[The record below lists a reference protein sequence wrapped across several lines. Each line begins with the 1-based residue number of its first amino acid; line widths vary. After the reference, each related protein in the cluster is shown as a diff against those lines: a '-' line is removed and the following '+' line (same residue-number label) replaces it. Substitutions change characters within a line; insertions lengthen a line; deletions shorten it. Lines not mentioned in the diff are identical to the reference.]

1 MSQDKTKKMSKS
13 KKRKKI
19 LIWGGIIVVIILVV
33 LALTKKGKDHGTK
46 VTTEEVNKRTL
57 IETVSANGK
66 IQPELDIKISPY
78 ISGEVVELYVKEGDA
93 VIDGDLLAK
102 IDPKIYI
109 SGYERATATLQM
121 QKASLANSKAR
132 LAQVKAQFSKAQEDY
147 KRNNKLFEQSVISQ
161 SDFDAA
167 KSAYEVAKEEVNA
180 AEENVKAARYSVN
193 SSEASLKEA
202 KENLTRTSIYSPA
215 DGTVSTLNVEK
226 GERVTGASQF
236 SSGTEIMKIANLKRM
251 VVVVEVN
258 ENDIV
263 RVSLGDTCI
272 IEVDAY
278 LNKKFEGVVTEM
290 ATSANVVGVSADQVT
305 NFEVKILILQ
315 NSYQDMI
322 DESKVS
328 SSPFRP
334 GMSASVD
341 IQTET
346 GRNVLTVPIQAV
358 TTRADTTG
366 VVKEKEMT
374 DSQEEEK
381 DVISKEKMELV
392 EYVFLFDEG
401 KAIMQKVKT
410 GIQDDMYIQIIE
422 GLNEGDEVITGPYR
436 AVSKKLKNGDE
447 VIKVEKKDLFKKE
460 K

>member
-1 MSQDKTKKMSKS
+1 MI
-13 KKRKKI
+13 I
-19 LIWGGIIVVIILVV
+19 LIA
-33 LALTKKGKDHGTK
+33 LAATKKGKNHGIK
-46 VTTEEVNKRTL
+46 VTTEEVKKRTL

-93 VIDGDLLAK
+93 VKKGDLLAK

-109 SGYERATATLQM
+109 SAYERAAATLQM

-132 LAQVKAQFSKAQEDY
+132 LAQVKAQFSKAQEDF
-147 KRNNKLFEQSVISQ
+147 KRNKKLFDQNVISQ
-161 SDFDAA
+161 ADFDAA

-180 AEENVKAARYSVN
+180 AEENVKAAEYSVS

-202 KENLTRTSIYSPA
+202 KENLTRTNIYSPA

-236 SSGTEIMKIANLKRM
+236 SSGTEIMKIADLKRM

-290 ATSANVVGVSADQVT
+290 ATSANITGVSADQVT

-315 NSYQDMI
+315 SSYQDMI
-322 DESKVS
+322 DDSKIS

-334 GMSASVD
+334 GMSASVE

-346 GRNVLTVPIQAV
+346 ERDVPTVPIQAV

-366 VVKEKEMT
+366 VVKEKMST
-374 DSQEEEK
+374 NSEEGEK
-381 DVISKEKMELV
+381 DAVNKEKEELV
-392 EYVFLFDEG
+392 EYVFLYDEG
-401 KAIMQKVKT
+401 KAKMQKVKT

-422 GLNEGDEVITGPYR
+422 GVKEGDEVITGPYR

-447 VIKVEKKDLFKKE
+447 VIKVDKKDLFKTE